1 MASLSEI
8 LNDPNY
14 VNANEET
21 KAAIFTKYAP
31 QDENYTQA
39 NAATQAAIRNRF
51 GVEGQPGI
59 GARSD
64 LDTSLYSGY
73 QGVKGGLA
81 GLAGRLG
88 IMDIEKAKQIQEEAE
103 EKGKKAFKPIEGGWG
118 TDFSG
123 KFVETLGQ
131 SIPYMIAPIAA
142 AGVATVAGAPGAVA
156 TGISGLASA
165 IQFAGS
171 NLQRQQE
178 QGVALEDTN
187 IAGAIATAIP
197 QAALETLSFRMIPG
211 VQRLFGKAGKEI
223 TEAQAAEI
231 AKQGIVRSTAA
242 YGAQGARTGGIE
254 GMTEVGQQ
262 FLERLQAGLDVG
274 NQDAINEFVES
285 FIGGAVLGGTLAIPG
300 TAMRR
305 DQARQMAAQAP
316 VAPETVETAPEV
328 TPPATPEQIVVPESE
343 SQRTDVMMA
352 ELEGRPLPIEEA
364 VAEPAPST
372 TEVVEPVDQS
382 QPPQRTEP
390 SAEDI
395 VRLDEKGEPIEEKT
409 EEVLD
414 PNIQAQLAAE
424 EPDVESMTPNYPP
437 PPKVEKAPR
446 VKREPT
452 PPRVMYGVDSDGNL
466 NVPVSEGGVAFA
478 SKKDA
483 VAAKKLSPG
492 LILAKSKGQYFLAEK
507 TAKEIAADKIKAAR
521 LQAGPQG
528 ILSAHEF
535 IASLGGL
542 DKKEASEL
550 NPDFAQSNIKIGNK
564 YLYKGKGGLTA
575 AEAAERLKEAEYITD
590 EDNTS
595 VYKIISESLE
605 SPVYSMRDAD
615 AIAEQRFAERDAE
628 LAEQAQKKESEDL
641 TEAADVGREN
651 AEFRDYLVLEREL
664 GDPVASM
671 IEAGYTPAELQ
682 EAGFMD
688 ASIDLQTEVAALQDL
703 ATPENIDALDIINSL
718 DTKGQAAEEK
728 VNAEEQAIAREIA
741 QAAKSGGRANAGE
754 VDEAKGVA
762 QTVDTDAF
770 KRWSNNAPLV
780 EAKDAL
786 LYDFQ
791 TGQPFVAQSY
801 HGTNSPEDFTEFSLE
816 ALGTQ
821 TAAESADMGFF
832 STSESEVAGS
842 YASNIGFGRWLSLA
856 FKGSPDLKNDPQA
869 IRLQAALDD
878 ANKTASKVAYDAVD
892 EVIPYLKDVGKGNP
906 ELQRKLA
913 ATMMEVAPGA
923 EERMARINAAREKA
937 DNAAKALSNYVIDSE
952 ASKVPQRIMPI
963 FVKMSNPKVYD
974 AKGKTPADFPLSEKI
989 EQAKKE
995 GYDGV
1000 VFKNIADPAP
1010 VAVHYV
1016 TFKPNQIKS
1025 TFNRGTFDETE
1036 NISEARGAGSQNR
1049 TEFLANSFGKENVVY
1064 QDGDLALVLANNMFN
1079 DPVYLP
1085 VKGTKYLKIDLTKDK
1100 KPDLLTTPEFD
1111 RLIAEKERIERE
1123 AQAKHK
1129 SNPFIKFK
1137 DGLAVSESISSLS
1150 PELADVFAGW
1160 KKMLRLN
1167 GNIYLTTIEDALA
1180 NSGRFTGPH
1189 RRVGV
1194 SAKKF
1199 AKEKL
1204 SGVTQKMGD
1213 DRYIIIDSDV
1223 SPAQMLE
1230 ILAHEMGHAHQQEA
1244 FYGAPK
1250 DVRDKVQRAY
1260 EEWLKKQKGATAQE
1274 LINAL
1279 RPFRMARATKLDTPS
1294 FQAKAVLSN
1303 YDSYWTSFNEWYAD
1317 NTARW
1322 ATTSAKPLSVVDR
1335 FFAKVAQTLR
1345 SFYDAIKAGGFLP
1358 NETFKEYMDAITDK
1372 EAVAANP
1379 IAPDDAKGQLPLF
1392 AKQAAQIPQPS
1403 IVTTKNVKPW
1413 DSPDLTW
1420 KDSFIRKIADR
1431 NVDLKV
1437 VQNEISKQIG
1447 NLRDNVNAYQIEDQ
1461 SHGRIQSQTADFL
1474 DYEFRPI
1481 LKEMIANNVSDAEL
1495 TKYLWMRHAPEAN
1508 KVIAERN
1515 INNPDKQ
1522 DGGSGVETDVAK
1534 RYMATLPADKK
1545 KKLESLA
1552 KQVDNI
1558 LALTREQLE
1567 KNGIISKEE
1576 REAWE
1581 SMFEHYVPLK
1591 REESDYALPT
1601 STYRGVG
1608 PFSKSRTGSTSKNV
1622 IDILANVAI
1631 NREIAIIRIEKERIK
1646 RAIYGLAVTNPNAG
1660 FWKAVSPDAIKNKQQ
1675 LENELVNMGIS
1686 AQDVKNIFAEPK
1698 TEYFNKTT
1706 GQVES
1711 RVDQQKR
1718 YADYVLPVKIDGK
1731 DRFIFFNPKDERA
1744 MMMVT
1749 ALKGLDTKPLS
1760 DFAAAMA
1767 PITRWFASV
1776 NTQYN
1781 LIFGLWNFARDLQGA
1796 VFNLTT
1802 TPLADKKSEV
1812 IKGAL
1817 SALPELYKEARTRR
1831 KGGVPASLADGSVQ
1845 DFVAQGGKIG
1855 GRERFAEYDKSAQ
1868 LVENELSKLNRGNV
1882 KKAAYATLDWI
1893 SNVNDM
1899 LENAVRLSAY
1909 RSGLKAGMSK
1919 QQAADIAKN
1928 ITVNFNRKGTV
1939 ANNVGALYAFFN
1951 ASVQGTARLA
1961 QTVDPRTKRG
1971 QKIMASLVGLG
1982 VVQAVALAMAGF
1994 DEDEPSEFLKQKN
2007 LIIPL
2012 GDKKYFMWPM
2022 PFGLNVFPNIGRLL
2036 FEGSSQAIRGKGV
2049 KDTVANMGSML
2060 LNSFNPIGGGG
2071 VLQGLSP
2078 TSIDPIVAIYQN
2090 RDAFDRPIAKEDQ
2103 RSAPTPGFTRSRD
2116 PSASISQF
2124 ISQLLNTASGGTNY
2138 SKGLVSPTADQIN
2151 YLAEQVG
2158 GGVYREASRIVRY
2171 TGEKIRGDETP
2182 EYRVP
2187 IVGKLVGSTESP
2199 AAISQK
2205 FYNNVV
2211 KMSEHEDEIKG
2222 RIKDRQS
2229 SSQYLRD
2236 NPEATLWRRANTLEN
2251 ELTKINKQRKELI
2264 ARDAPKEQLKRL
2276 DDQKTRMMKQFN
2288 DDVKKREAAR

>member
-1 MASLSEI
+1 MDVQMPDGTI
-8 LNDPNY
+8 ITGVPDN
-14 VNANEET
+14 
-21 KAAIFTKYAP
+21 I
-31 QDENYTQA
+31 TQ
-39 NAATQAAIRNRF
+39 
-51 GVEGQPGI
+51 
-59 GARSD
+59 SD
-64 LDTSLYSGY
+64 LLSRY
-73 QGVKGGLA
+73 QGF
-81 GLAGRLG
+81 
-88 IMDIEKAKQIQEEAE
+88 Q
-103 EKGKKAFKPIEGGWG
+103 P
-118 TDFSG
+118 
-123 KFVETLGQ
+123 Q
-131 SIPYMIAPIAA
+131 S
-142 AGVATVAGAPGAVA
+142 
-156 TGISGLASA
+156 SGLASL
-165 IQFAGS
+165 QSTLPPTSNPLYGLVSRAGS
-171 NLQRQQE
+171 
-178 QGVALEDTN
+178 
-187 IAGAIATAIP
+187 
-197 QAALETLSFRMIPG
+197 
-211 VQRLFGKAGKEI
+211 
-223 TEAQAAEI
+223 
-231 AKQGIVRSTAA
+231 IV
-242 YGAQGARTGGIE
+242 GEGIE
-254 GMTEVGQQ
+254 GIARIAEKAGDKLESLAPISGLTAEQITKERQLEPLFKFAESTKAWARGINYEPSTKLSELASNPLNAIPFIAERVISSAPDMAAAVLAAPAYVTARTNEI
-262 FLERLQAGLDVG
+262 LNERLKNDDKTLD
-274 NQDAINEFVES
+274 DATVKDVTMAL
-285 FIGGAVLGGTLAIPG
+285 GGAVLETTLERGATKALLKGKPISGASGAARIAKVTGYQSGTEAAEELTSYLA
-300 TAMRR
+300 
-305 DQARQMAAQAP
+305 
-316 VAPETVETAPEV
+316 ETVDTKKGVDRQEMLERIAEGAIVGGGLGGSVQGTKEYLDYRNKKKEV
-328 TPPATPEQIVVPESE
+328 VEEPVKKEAEQITEAERTVPPVQEQISVPESE

-352 ELEGRPLPIEEA
+352 ELEGRPLPAEEA
-364 VAEPAPST
+364 VAEPAPSAT
-372 TEVVEPVDQS
+372 KVAEPEDQV
-382 QPPQRTEP
+382 QPPQAEPPVPPGMTRLYHGSATPGRVEGPAWFSTNRDYAANYREGAELQYVDVPTDEVNKSLDPDGYGQTVEKGFTWNAELDSTQTGPRKIIGKTPAVASTKPTE
-390 SAEDI
+390 ADI
-395 VRLDEKGEPIEEKT
+395 VPLNEKGEPT
-409 EEVLD
+409 EAPKQIAPKEVVD
-414 PNIQAQLAAE
+414 PNIEAQLAAE
-424 EPDVESMTPNYPP
+424 PPDVESMIPSYPP

-446 VKREPT
+446 VKREPVA
-452 PPRVMYGVDSDGNL
+452 PRVMYGVDADGNL
-466 NVPVSEGGVAFA
+466 NVPVSEGGIAFA

-492 LILAKSKGQYFLAEK
+492 LILAKSNGKYFLAEK
-507 TAKEIAADKIKAAR
+507 TEKQVAADKIKAAR

-550 NPDFAQSNIKIGNK
+550 NPDFAKSNIKIGNK

-628 LAEQAQKKESEDL
+628 LAEQYKQK
-641 TEAADVGREN
+641 EAADLAEAEDVGREN

-682 EAGFMD
+682 ESGFMD
-688 ASIDLQTEVAALQDL
+688 ASLDLQTEVAALQDL

-718 DTKGQAAEEK
+718 DTKGQAAQEK
-728 VNAEEQAIAREIA
+728 ANAEEQAIASEIA
-741 QAAKSGGRANAGE
+741 QAAKSGSRADAGE
-754 VDEAKGVA
+754 VNEAKGVA
-762 QTVDTDAF
+762 QAVDTDAF
-770 KRWSNNAPLV
+770 KRWFGDSKVVNEKGKPL
-780 EAKDAL
+780 L
-786 LYDFQ
+786 M
-791 TGQPFVAQSY
+791 Y
-801 HGTNSPEDFTEFSLE
+801 HATESEFSE
-816 ALGTQ
+816 FDTKKRAIAG
-821 TAAESADMGFF
+821 EGSFF
-832 STSESEVAGS
+832 SSEPLESFASEEG
-842 YASNIGFGRWLSLA
+842 
-856 FKGSPDLKNDPQA
+856 
-869 IRLQAALDD
+869 
-878 ANKTASKVAYDAVD
+878 
-892 EVIPYLKDVGKGNP
+892 GN
-906 ELQRKLA
+906 
-913 ATMMEVAPGA
+913 
-923 EERMARINAAREKA
+923 
-937 DNAAKALSNYVIDSE
+937 
-952 ASKVPQRIMPI
+952 IMPVYLSI
-963 FVKMSNPKVYD
+963 KNPKIIEIGRD
-974 AKGKTPADFPLSEKI
+974 DDNILKAKFI
-989 EQAKKE
+989 RE

-1000 VFKNIADPAP
+1000 ILTWDGRILTA
-1010 VAVHYV
+1010 VAFY
-1016 TFKPNQIKS
+1016 PEQIKS
-1025 TFNRGTFDETE
+1025 QFNKGTFSPDAS
-1036 NISEARGAGSQNR
+1036 NISEARGAGSQGR
-1049 TEFLANSFGKENVVY
+1049 TEFLANTFGKENVVY
-1064 QDGDLALVLANNMFN
+1064 QDGDLALVLGSNTYN

-1085 VKGTKYLKIDLTKDK
+1085 VKGRRYLKINLTKDK
-1100 KPDLLTTPEFD
+1100 KPDLLTTPEFNK
-1111 RLIAEKERIERE
+1111 LIAEKERIERE
-1123 AQAKHK
+1123 AQTKHK
-1129 SNPFIKFK
+1129 TNPFIKFK
-1137 DGLAVSESISSLS
+1137 DGIAVSESVSSLS

-1180 NSGRFTGPH
+1180 NADRFTGPH
-1189 RRVGV
+1189 RRIGA

-1199 AKEKL
+1199 AQKSL
-1204 SGVTQKMGD
+1204 AGLTQIMGN
-1213 DRYIIIDSDV
+1213 DRYIILDSSV
-1223 SPAQMLE
+1223 SPEQMLE
-1230 ILAHEMGHAHQQEA
+1230 TLAHEMGHAHQQEA
-1244 FYGAPK
+1244 FYNAPK
-1250 DVRDKVQRAY
+1250 DVQEKVQRAY
-1260 EEWLKKQKGATAQE
+1260 EGWLKKQKGATAQE

-1279 RPFRMARATKLDTPS
+1279 RPFKMATSHKVPMAS
-1294 FQAKAVLSN
+1294 FQAKEVLKD

-1322 ATTSAKPLSVVDR
+1322 ATTSEKPLSVVDK
-1335 FFAKVAQTLR
+1335 FFSKVAQTLR
-1345 SFYDAIKAGGFLP
+1345 NFFDAIKAGGFLP

-1372 EAVAANP
+1372 ESVAANP

-1392 AKQAAQIPQPS
+1392 AKQAAQQVPKPS
-1403 IVTTKNVKPW
+1403 IVTAKNVPSW
-1413 DSPDLTW
+1413 NAPDLTW

-1481 LKEMIANNVSDAEL
+1481 IKEMVANNISDAEL

-1522 DGGSGVETDVAK
+1522 DGGSGVETEVAK

-1581 SMFEHYVPLK
+1581 SMFENYVPLK

-1631 NREIAIIRIEKERIK
+1631 NREIAIMRIEKERVK

-1660 FWKAVSPDAIKNKQQ
+1660 FWKAVSPDAVKNKQQ
-1675 LENELVNMGIS
+1675 LENELTNMGI
-1686 AQDVKNIFAEPK
+1686 DPKEVDNIFSEPK

-1817 SALPELYKEARTRR
+1817 SALPELYKEARTRG
-1831 KGGVPASLADGSVQ
+1831 KGKVPVSMADGSVQ
-1845 DFVAQGGKIG
+1845 DFVAHGGKIG
-1855 GRERFAEYDKSAQ
+1855 GRERFAEYGKSAE
-1868 LVENELSKLNRGNV
+1868 LVEKELSKLNRGNV

-1899 LENAVRLSAY
+1899 LENAVRLSSY
-1909 RSGLKAGMSK
+1909 RTALAQGMSK

-2012 GDKKYFMWPM
+2012 GNKNYFMWPM
-2022 PFGLNVFPNIGRLL
+2022 PFGFNVFPNIGRLL
-2036 FEGSSQAIRGKGV
+2036 FEGSSLAIRGKGV

-2078 TSIDPIVAIYQN
+2078 TAADPIVAIYQN

-2124 ISQLLNTASGGTNY
+2124 IAQLLNTASGGTNY

-2171 TGEKIRGDETP
+2171 AGEKVRGDETP

-2187 IVGKLVGSTESP
+2187 IVGKLVGSTDSP

-2205 FYNNVV
+2205 FYSNVV

-2222 RIKDRQS
+2222 RQKDRQS
-2229 SSQYLRD
+2229 AAQYMKD
-2236 NPEATLWRRANTLEN
+2236 NPESALWRRANTLEN
-2251 ELTKINKQRKELI
+2251 ELTKINKRRKELI
-2264 ARDAPKEQLKRL
+2264 AKDAPKEQLKRL

-2288 DDVKKREAAR
+2288 DAVRNKEGR

>member
-1 MASLSEI
+1 MPSLSEI

-31 QDENYTQA
+31 QDENYTKA
-39 NAATQAAIRNRF
+39 NAATQAAIRGRF

-59 GARSD
+59 GAQGGF
-64 LDTSLYSGY
+64 DTALYSGY
-73 QGVKGGLA
+73 QGLKGGLA
-81 GLAGRLG
+81 GLAGRIG
-88 IMDIEKAKQIQEEAE
+88 MMDVEKAKQIQEEAE
-103 EKGKKAFKPIEGGWG
+103 EKGKKAFKPTEGGWT
-118 TDFSG
+118 TDFTG
-123 KFVETLGQ
+123 KFAETLGQ
-131 SIPYMIAPIAA
+131 SVPYMFAPIAA
-142 AGVATVAGAPGAVA
+142 AGVATVAGAPGALA

-178 QGVALEDTN
+178 QGIALEDTN
-187 IAGAIATAIP
+187 LTGAIATAIP

-242 YGAQGARTGGIE
+242 YGAQGARTGGVE

-262 FLERLQAGLDVG
+262 FLERLQAGLTLGD
-274 NQDAINEFVES
+274 QDAVNEFVES

-316 VAPETVETAPEV
+316 VAPETIETAPEV
-328 TPPATPEQIVVPESE
+328 APSATPEQIVVPESE

-352 ELEGRPLPIEEA
+352 ELEGRTLPVEE
-364 VAEPAPST
+364 VSVEPAPVAQPAQPAQVAQ
-372 TEVVEPVDQS
+372 TEDV
-382 QPPQRTEP
+382 QPT
-390 SAEDI
+390 AEDI
-395 VRLDEKGEPIEEKT
+395 VPLDDKGEPVT
-409 EEVLD
+409 EPLTPADLDKIPAGAGFAEATPELKAEVAALEQRMKRLGLDTEAIIDDVNFTRATIKPLTEAQYFARLKSAYEQEISKFAPD
-414 PNIQAQLAAE
+414 PNIEAQLAAE
-424 EPDVESMTPNYPP
+424 PFDPESVVPLDAEGKPIPP
-437 PPKVEKAPR
+437 EPKVEKVRQPKA
-446 VKREPT
+446 VT
-452 PPRVMYGVDSDGNL
+452 PPRTYFGTDDKGNL
-466 NVPVSEGGVAFA
+466 NVPLDDGGIPFKTRKEAQ
-478 SKKDA
+478 
-483 VAAKKLSPG
+483 AAKKLQPSLTVIPRKDG
-492 LILAKSKGQYFLAEK
+492 FVLAEK
-507 TAKEIAADKIKAAR
+507 TEKQIAADKIKTQR
-521 LQAGPQG
+521 LKAGPQG
-528 ILSAHEF
+528 VLSAHEF

-542 DKKEASEL
+542 NKKEASEI
-550 NPDFAQSNIKIGNK
+550 DKDAVKSNIRVGNK
-564 YLYKGKGGLTA
+564 YLYSDKGMSI
-575 AEAAERLKEAEYITD
+575 AEATEKLQEAGYID
-590 EDNTS
+590 SDSSNAGYQ
-595 VYKIISESLE
+595 VIADSLVD
-605 SPVYSMRDAD
+605 PVYSINDAD
-615 AIAEQRFAERDAE
+615 VIAERKFAERAEEDAAKFAKKE
-628 LAEQAQKKESEDL
+628 KSAEQ
-641 TEAADVGREN
+641 EALDVGREN
-651 AEFRDYLVLEREL
+651 AEFQDYLTLEREL
-664 GDPVASM
+664 ADPESTM
-671 IEAGYTPAELQ
+671 LEAGYTPAELQ

-703 ATPENIDALDIINSL
+703 ATPDNIDALNIIDSL
-718 DTKGQAAEEK
+718 EPKTAQTAEEK
-728 VNAEEQAIAREIA
+728 VNAEEKAIATEIT
-741 QAAKSGGRANAGE
+741 QAAQPGGRA
-754 VDEAKGVA
+754 
-762 QTVDTDAF
+762 
-770 KRWSNNAPLV
+770 
-780 EAKDAL
+780 
-786 LYDFQ
+786 
-791 TGQPFVAQSY
+791 
-801 HGTNSPEDFTEFSLE
+801 
-816 ALGTQ
+816 
-821 TAAESADMGFF
+821 
-832 STSESEVAGS
+832 
-842 YASNIGFGRWLSLA
+842 
-856 FKGSPDLKNDPQA
+856 
-869 IRLQAALDD
+869 
-878 ANKTASKVAYDAVD
+878 
-892 EVIPYLKDVGKGNP
+892 DVGKADETQGAETKEP
-906 ELQRKLA
+906 VKTSALTAEKPA
-913 ATMMEVAPGA
+913 PDAMEVPVSRPPKATT
-923 EERMARINAAREKA
+923 AA
-937 DNAAKALSNYVIDSE
+937 V
-952 ASKVPQRIMPI
+952 Q
-963 FVKMSNPKVYD
+963 
-974 AKGKTPADFPLSEKI
+974 
-989 EQAKKE
+989 Q
-995 GYDGV
+995 
-1000 VFKNIADPAP
+1000 
-1010 VAVHYV
+1010 
-1016 TFKPNQIKS
+1016 
-1025 TFNRGTFDETE
+1025 
-1036 NISEARGAGSQNR
+1036 
-1049 TEFLANSFGKENVVY
+1049 
-1064 QDGDLALVLANNMFN
+1064 
-1079 DPVYLP
+1079 P
-1085 VKGTKYLKIDLTKDK
+1085 VKPT
-1100 KPDLLTTPEFD
+1100 
-1111 RLIAEKERIERE
+1111 
-1123 AQAKHK
+1123 
-1129 SNPFIKFK
+1129 
-1137 DGLAVSESISSLS
+1137 
-1150 PELADVFAGW
+1150 
-1160 KKMLRLN
+1160 
-1167 GNIYLTTIEDALA
+1167 
-1180 NSGRFTGPH
+1180 
-1189 RRVGV
+1189 
-1194 SAKKF
+1194 
-1199 AKEKL
+1199 
-1204 SGVTQKMGD
+1204 
-1213 DRYIIIDSDV
+1213 
-1223 SPAQMLE
+1223 
-1230 ILAHEMGHAHQQEA
+1230 
-1244 FYGAPK
+1244 
-1250 DVRDKVQRAY
+1250 
-1260 EEWLKKQKGATAQE
+1260 
-1274 LINAL
+1274 
-1279 RPFRMARATKLDTPS
+1279 
-1294 FQAKAVLSN
+1294 
-1303 YDSYWTSFNEWYAD
+1303 
-1317 NTARW
+1317 
-1322 ATTSAKPLSVVDR
+1322 
-1335 FFAKVAQTLR
+1335 
-1345 SFYDAIKAGGFLP
+1345 
-1358 NETFKEYMDAITDK
+1358 
-1372 EAVAANP
+1372 
-1379 IAPDDAKGQLPLF
+1379 
-1392 AKQAAQIPQPS
+1392 
-1403 IVTTKNVKPW
+1403 W

-1437 VQNEISKQIG
+1437 VQNEISNQIG

-1522 DGGSGVETDVAK
+1522 YGGSGVETDVAL

-1581 SMFEHYVPLK
+1581 SMFENYVPLK

-1631 NREIAIIRIEKERIK
+1631 NREIAIMRIEKERVK

-1660 FWKAVSPDAIKNKQQ
+1660 FWKAVSPDAVKNKQQ
-1675 LENELVNMGIS
+1675 LENELVNMGI
-1686 AQDVKNIFAEPK
+1686 DPKEVDNIFSEPK

-1767 PITRWFASV
+1767 PITRWFAAV

-1802 TPLADKKSEV
+1802 TPLADKKAEV

-1817 SALPELYKEARTRR
+1817 AALPELYREARTRG
-1831 KGGVPASLADGSVQ
+1831 KGGVPASMSDGSVQ
-1845 DFVAQGGKIG
+1845 DFVASGGKIG

-1868 LVENELSKLNRGNV
+1868 IVEKELSKLNRGNV

-2007 LIIPL
+2007 LIVPL

-2022 PFGLNVFPNIGRLL
+2022 PFGFNVFPNIGRLL

-2078 TSIDPIVAIYQN
+2078 TAADPIVAIYQN

-2103 RSAPTPGFTRSRD
+2103 RSSPTPGFTRSRD

-2158 GGVYREASRIVRY
+2158 GGVYREVSRIVRY
-2171 TGEKIRGDETP
+2171 AGEKARGDETP

-2187 IVGKLVGSTESP
+2187 IVGKLVGSTDSP

-2229 SSQYLRD
+2229 SSQYMRD
-2236 NPEATLWRRANTLEN
+2236 NPEAALWRRANTLEN
-2251 ELTKINKQRKELI
+2251 DLTKINKQRKELI

-2276 DDQKTRMMKQFN
+2276 DDQKTRMMKRFN
-2288 DDVKKREAAR
+2288 DDVKKREATR

>member
-31 QDENYTQA
+31 LDENYTQA
-39 NAATQAAIRNRF
+39 NAATQAAIRERF

-59 GARSD
+59 GAQGGF
-64 LDTSLYSGY
+64 DTAMYSGY
-73 QGVKGGLA
+73 QGLKGGLA

-88 IMDIEKAKQIQEEAE
+88 IMDVEKAKQIQEEAE
-103 EKGKKAFKPIEGGWG
+103 EKGKKAFKPTEEGWL
-118 TDFSG
+118 TAPVTKFS
-123 KFVETLGQ
+123 ETLGQ
-131 SIPYMIAPIAA
+131 SVPYMVAPVAA
-142 AGVATVAGAPGAVA
+142 AGIATVAGAPGAVA

-178 QGVALEDTN
+178 QGVELEDTN
-187 IAGAIATAIP
+187 VGSAIATAIP

-211 VQRLFGKAGKEI
+211 VQRIFGKAGKEI

-231 AKQGIVRSTAA
+231 AKQGILRSTAA

-254 GMTEVGQQ
+254 GATEVGQQ
-262 FLERLQAGLDVG
+262 FLERLQAGLNVG
-274 NQDAINEFVES
+274 DQDAINEFVES
-285 FIGGAVLGGTLAIPG
+285 FIGGAVLGGTLAVPG

-305 DQARQMAAQAP
+305 VQARQMAAQAP
-316 VAPETVETAPEV
+316 AEEKKDSTIEVGSRAPDLTSPIVSQTKEMVDGREV
-328 TPPATPEQIVVPESE
+328 TRTIRQDGSVDLDGTIVTPASAAPIVVPESE
-343 SQRTDVMMA
+343 SMDTAAQIA
-352 ELEGRPLPIEEA
+352 ELEGRPLPVTTADSEA
-364 VAEPAPST
+364 VVEPAPSA
-372 TEVVEPVDQS
+372 TEVVEPTDQVE
-382 QPPQRTEP
+382 PPQRSEPTE
-390 SAEDI
+390 ADI
-395 VRLDEKGEPIEEKT
+395 VPLDEQGEPVATPKQAEPQ
-409 EEVLD
+409 EVID

-424 EPDVESMTPNYPP
+424 EPDVESMIPNYPP
-437 PPKVEKAPR
+437 PPKSEKAPR
-446 VKREPT
+446 VPKEPR
-452 PPRVMYGVDSDGNL
+452 PERVMYGVDADGNL
-466 NVPVSEGGVAFA
+466 NVPVVDGGLPFKTKEEAA
-478 SKKDA
+478 
-483 VAAKKLSPG
+483 AAKKLQSG
-492 LILAKSKGQYFLAEK
+492 LRVMQTKDGFFLAEK
-507 TAKEIAADKIKAAR
+507 TEKEIAADKIKAQR
-521 LQAGPQG
+521 LQQVPDK

-542 DKKEASEL
+542 NKKEASEL
-550 NPDFAQSNIKIGNK
+550 DPDAAKKNIRVGNK
-564 YLYKGKGGLTA
+564 FFYSPKGMTI
-575 AEAAERLKEAEYITD
+575 AEAAEKLREAGYI
-590 EDNTS
+590 E
-595 VYKIISESLE
+595 SENSNEAYRILQD
-605 SPVYSMRDAD
+605 SIADPVYSIYDAD

-628 LAEQAQKKESEDL
+628 LAEQSKQKEVADL
-641 TEAADVGREN
+641 QEAADVGREN
-651 AEFRDYLVLEREL
+651 AELQDYLVLEREL

-688 ASIDLQTEVAALQDL
+688 ASLDLQTEVAALQDM
-703 ATPENIDALDIINSL
+703 ATPENIDALDIIDSL
-718 DTKGQAAEEK
+718 EPKKDQAVEER
-728 VNAEEQAIAREIA
+728 VDAEEQAIAAEIA
-741 QAAKSGGRANAGE
+741 QAAQSGGRA
-754 VDEAKGVA
+754 
-762 QTVDTDAF
+762 
-770 KRWSNNAPLV
+770 
-780 EAKDAL
+780 
-786 LYDFQ
+786 
-791 TGQPFVAQSY
+791 
-801 HGTNSPEDFTEFSLE
+801 
-816 ALGTQ
+816 
-821 TAAESADMGFF
+821 
-832 STSESEVAGS
+832 
-842 YASNIGFGRWLSLA
+842 
-856 FKGSPDLKNDPQA
+856 
-869 IRLQAALDD
+869 
-878 ANKTASKVAYDAVD
+878 
-892 EVIPYLKDVGKGNP
+892 DVGKADETKG
-906 ELQRKLA
+906 A
-913 ATMMEVAPGA
+913 APKEPVKTSALTA
-923 EERMARINAAREKA
+923 EK
-937 DNAAKALSNYVIDSE
+937 
-952 ASKVPQRIMPI
+952 
-963 FVKMSNPKVYD
+963 
-974 AKGKTPADFPLSEKI
+974 
-989 EQAKKE
+989 
-995 GYDGV
+995 
-1000 VFKNIADPAP
+1000 PAP
-1010 VAVHYV
+1010 D
-1016 TFKPNQIKS
+1016 T
-1025 TFNRGTFDETE
+1025 TE
-1036 NISEARGAGSQNR
+1036 
-1049 TEFLANSFGKENVVY
+1049 V
-1064 QDGDLALVLANNMFN
+1064 
-1079 DPVYLP
+1079 PVSRP
-1085 VKGTKYLKIDLTKDK
+1085 SK
-1100 KPDLLTTPEFD
+1100 
-1111 RLIAEKERIERE
+1111 
-1123 AQAKHK
+1123 
-1129 SNPFIKFK
+1129 
-1137 DGLAVSESISSLS
+1137 
-1150 PELADVFAGW
+1150 
-1160 KKMLRLN
+1160 
-1167 GNIYLTTIEDALA
+1167 
-1180 NSGRFTGPH
+1180 
-1189 RRVGV
+1189 
-1194 SAKKF
+1194 
-1199 AKEKL
+1199 
-1204 SGVTQKMGD
+1204 
-1213 DRYIIIDSDV
+1213 
-1223 SPAQMLE
+1223 
-1230 ILAHEMGHAHQQEA
+1230 
-1244 FYGAPK
+1244 APK
-1250 DVRDKVQRAY
+1250 A
-1260 EEWLKKQKGATAQE
+1260 GATITTA
-1274 LINAL
+1274 
-1279 RPFRMARATKLDTPS
+1279 PS
-1294 FQAKAVLSN
+1294 AISWQA
-1303 YDSYWTSFNEWYAD
+1303 
-1317 NTARW
+1317 
-1322 ATTSAKPLSVVDR
+1322 
-1335 FFAKVAQTLR
+1335 
-1345 SFYDAIKAGGFLP
+1345 
-1358 NETFKEYMDAITDK
+1358 
-1372 EAVAANP
+1372 
-1379 IAPDDAKGQLPLF
+1379 
-1392 AKQAAQIPQPS
+1392 
-1403 IVTTKNVKPW
+1403 
-1413 DSPDLTW
+1413 PDLTW
-1420 KDSFIRKIADR
+1420 KDTFIRKIADR

-1481 LKEMIANNVSDAEL
+1481 IKEMVANNISDAEL

-1522 DGGSGVETDVAK
+1522 DGGSGVETEVAL

-1545 KKLESLA
+1545 QKLESLA

-1567 KNGIISKEE
+1567 KNGIISKDE

-1631 NREIAIIRIEKERIK
+1631 NREIAIMRIEKERIK

-1660 FWKAVSPDAIKNKQQ
+1660 FWKAVSPDAVKNKQQ
-1675 LENELVNMGIS
+1675 LENELVNMGIDPKEV
-1686 AQDVKNIFAEPK
+1686 ANIFSEPK

-1796 VFNLTT
+1796 VFNLTN

-1817 SALPELYKEARTRR
+1817 KALPELYKEARART
-1831 KGGVPASLADGSVQ
+1831 KGGIPTSLADGSVQ
-1845 DFVAQGGKIG
+1845 DFVANGGRIG
-1855 GRERFAEYDKSAQ
+1855 GRERFADYDKSAQ
-1868 LVENELSKLNRGNV
+1868 VVEKELSKLNRGNV

-1899 LENAVRLSAY
+1899 LENAVRLSSY
-1909 RSGLKAGMSK
+1909 RTALEQGMSK

-2012 GDKKYFMWPM
+2012 GDKNYFMWPM
-2022 PFGLNVFPNIGRLL
+2022 PFGFNVFPNIGRLL
-2036 FEGSSQAIRGKGV
+2036 FEGSSLAVRGKGV

-2071 VLQGLSP
+2071 VLQGLAP
-2078 TSIDPIVAIYQN
+2078 TATDPIVAIYQN

-2124 ISQLLNTASGGTNY
+2124 IAQLLNTASGGTNY

-2158 GGVYREASRIVRY
+2158 GGVYREASRLVRY
-2171 TGEKIRGDETP
+2171 AGEKVRGDETP

-2187 IVGKLVGSTESP
+2187 IVGKLIGSTDSP

-2205 FYNNVV
+2205 FYSNVV

-2229 SSQYLRD
+2229 ASQYMRD
-2236 NPEATLWRRANTLEN
+2236 NPEASLWRRANTLEN
-2251 ELTKINKQRKELI
+2251 ELTKINKRRKELV
-2264 ARDAPKEQLKRL
+2264 AQDAPKERIKQL

-2288 DDVKKREAAR
+2288 DAVKKKEGR